1 MIPPD
6 PPMIDSESPSLLAL
20 LEQMLL
26 RAASDLHLKEACAPA
41 LRVDG
46 HLVPVGGI
54 APLSRRAIEALIAEM
69 TTQEQRGVLALT
81 GDLEFAFSVAG
92 VSRYRASLVRQRGQL
107 GAVLRRIPVE
117 IPDIDRL
124 GLPPITKKLCELP
137 RGLVLV
143 TGPTGSGKST
153 TLASMV
159 DYLNREHTGHI
170 MTMEDPIEFVHRDRN
185 CFVTQRE
192 IGSDCESFG
201 LALRRALRHDPDVI
215 MIGELRDRETISL
228 ALTAAETG
236 HLVLATVHTPGAIQT
251 VDRILDAFPPEE
263 RTEARGRVAS
273 CLQGVLSQTL
283 VPRTTGGRVAVVEVM
298 VSTEAVRSCIREGK
312 THQIHSQIQTGM
324 QHGMQTHATALAD
337 LVHKSLIT
345 EEVAIQQAANLDE
358 LKNQL
363 SHGPAYLRST
373 ARPAP
378 AAAAPPRRA
387 PTPAPVEPLPPP
399 PVAPAPT
406 PASVIPRSPGVA
418 ELLEKLRRA

>member
-1 MIPPD
+1 
-6 PPMIDSESPSLLAL
+6 MIDSESPSLHSL

-26 RAASDLHLKEACAPA
+26 RAASDLHLKEGCPPG

-46 HLVPVGGI
+46 HLVPVDGA
-54 APLSRRAIEALIAEM
+54 APLSRPAIEGLIGEM
-69 TTQEQRGVLALT
+69 TTQEQRGVLSLT

-124 GLPPITKKLCELP
+124 LLPPITKKLCELP

-201 LALRRALRHDPDVI
+201 TALRRALRHDPDVI

-236 HLVLATVHTPGAIQT
+236 HLVLATVHTPGAVQT
-251 VDRILDAFPPEE
+251 VDRMLDAFPADD
-263 RTEARGRVAS
+263 RNEARGRLAAS
-273 CLQGVLSQTL
+273 LQGVLSQTL
-283 VPRTTGGRVAVVEVM
+283 VPRTAGGRVAVVEVM
-298 VSTEAVRSCIREGK
+298 VATEAVRSCIREGK

-324 QHGMQTHATALAD
+324 QHGMQTCATALAD
-337 LVHKSLIT
+337 LVHKSMIT
-345 EEVAIQQAANLDE
+345 EEVALQHAANLDE

-363 SHGPAYLRST
+363 SHGPNYLRST
-373 ARPAP
+373 ARPAAP
-378 AAAAPPRRA
+378 PSAPPRRA
-387 PTPAPVEPLPPP
+387 PLPGPIEPLPSPS
-399 PVAPAPT
+399 
-406 PASVIPRSPGVA
+406 PASPASAVPRNSGVA

>member
-1 MIPPD
+1 
-6 PPMIDSESPSLLAL
+6 MIDSESPSLHSL

-26 RAASDLHLKEACAPA
+26 RAASDLHLKEGCPPG

-46 HLVPVGGI
+46 HLVPVDGV
-54 APLSRRAIEALIAEM
+54 APLSRPAIEGLIAEM
-69 TTQEQRGVLALT
+69 TTQEQRGVLSLT

-124 GLPPITKKLCELP
+124 LLPQITKKLCELP

-159 DYLNREHTGHI
+159 DYLNREHSGHI
-170 MTMEDPIEFVHRDRN
+170 MTMEDPIEFVHHDRN

-201 LALRRALRHDPDVI
+201 IALRRALRHDPDVI

-236 HLVLATVHTPGAIQT
+236 HLVLATVHTPGAVQT
-251 VDRILDAFPPEE
+251 VDRMLDAFPADE
-263 RTEARGRVAS
+263 RNEARGRLAAS
-273 CLQGVLSQTL
+273 LQGVLSQTL

-298 VSTEAVRSCIREGK
+298 VATEAVRSCIREGK
-312 THQIHSQIQTGM
+312 THQIHSQIQTGL
-324 QHGMQTHATALAD
+324 QHGMQTCATALAD
-337 LVHKSLIT
+337 LVHKSMIT
-345 EEVAIQQAANLDE
+345 EEVALQHAANLDE

-363 SHGPAYLRST
+363 SHGPSYLRST
-373 ARPAP
+373 ARPAAP
-378 AAAAPPRRA
+378 PVAPPRRA
-387 PTPAPVEPLPPP
+387 PLPGPVDPLPSPAP
-399 PVAPAPT
+399 AA
-406 PASVIPRSPGVA
+406 PASVLARNSGVA